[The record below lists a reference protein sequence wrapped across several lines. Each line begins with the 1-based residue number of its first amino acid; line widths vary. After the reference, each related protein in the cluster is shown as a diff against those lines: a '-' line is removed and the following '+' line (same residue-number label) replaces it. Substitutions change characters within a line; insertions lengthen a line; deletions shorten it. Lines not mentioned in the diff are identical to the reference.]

1 MWFSKKPKEFKTV
14 KEVNEF
20 IKNENPY
27 EGITEEEKVMIN
39 HIGTTLNNAIRSS
52 SDLSNDILF
61 QKELLQRLI
70 KSHSLKEDIIVHRG
84 VQSINYESML
94 AKERGYPDGYLYHNG
109 FVYTAL
115 RQAYYH
121 FIYFNI
127 VVPVGTNY
135 LYTGNFSNVIGIYP
149 HNNNFEDT
157 TCELILDIGTVFRI
171 NRKQIIIDKSGKKRI
186 IYDVNVVNEYD
197 IMN

>member
-1 MWFSKKPKEFKTV
+1 MPSSYTLSKYLNVTSVGNASVNSTSFKYISD
-14 KEVNEF
+14 KFCIVNVYA
-20 IKNENPY
+20 K
-27 EGITEEEKVMIN
+27 
-39 HIGTTLNNAIRSS
+39 SS
-52 SDLSNDILF
+52 PAD
-61 QKELLQRLI
+61 
-70 KSHSLKEDIIVHRG
+70 
-84 VQSINYESML
+84 
-94 AKERGYPDGYLYHNG
+94 
-109 FVYTAL
+109 
-115 RQAYYH
+115 
-121 FIYFNI
+121 I

-149 HNNNFEDT
+149 HNNDFEDT

>member
-1 MWFSKKPKEFKTV
+1 MLFSKKPKEFKTV

-39 HIGTTLNNAIRSS
+39 HIGTTL
-52 SDLSNDILF
+52 
-61 QKELLQRLI
+61 

-84 VQSINYESML
+84 VQSINYESIL

-135 LYTGNFSNVIGIYP
+135 LYTGNFSNVIDIYP
-149 HNNNFEDT
+149 HNNDFEDT
-157 TCELILDIGTVFRI
+157 TCELILDIGTVFKI